1 MRVVL
6 KKASQNILD
15 LPLTPQ
21 APQLHQ
27 RLLLSHPHPN
37 PRPTHLI
44 NRNLQKA
51 ARDNHFNNT
60 FIREGSLSKFY

>member
-1 MRVVL
+1 MKVAL

-21 APQLHQ
+21 VPQLHQ

-51 ARDNHFNNT
+51 APDNHFTNALGK
-60 FIREGSLSKFY
+60 EV